1 MQLLGAEVYLYF
13 DVQGT
18 SITARVAPTTKAKN
32 GSQVRFALDTNK
44 IHVFDKAT
52 ELAIVN

>member
-1 MQLLGAEVYLYF
+1 M
-13 DVQGT
+13 QGT